1 MSIKTSVFQ
10 SVTAADR
17 VDYPA
22 LERSI
27 QKWWDEQGV
36 LQQYLHR
43 NDHSDKQFSFL
54 DGPIT
59 ANNPMGVHHAWGR
72 AYKDIFQRYK
82 TMLGYKQRYQNGF
95 DCQGLWV
102 EVEVEKELGFKT
114 KLDIEVFG
122 IAEFVQLC
130 KERVPRRIV
139 GRVSGVAIP
148 APCDQNLPI
157 CEQGR
162 RVLSAVRDQAA
173 SRSENASSG
182 VVEFCARCGSPAPS
196 RLRGSSSDQ
205 NSAVA
210 QQSGG
215 V

>member
-1 MSIKTSVFQ
+1 MCSGIVQ
-10 SVTAADR
+10 LRIPWIYRLMQV
-17 VDYPA
+17 
-22 LERSI
+22 
-27 QKWWDEQGV
+27 
-36 LQQYLHR
+36 
-43 NDHSDKQFSFL
+43 
-54 DGPIT
+54 
-59 ANNPMGVHHAWGR
+59 
-72 AYKDIFQRYK
+72 
-82 TMLGYKQRYQNGF
+82 
-95 DCQGLWV
+95 LWV
-102 EVEVEKELGFKT
+102 WDSSQYQDLPIGQPDGRVPDAGSAHGTGRREIPRGGV
-114 KLDIEVFG
+114 
-122 IAEFVQLC
+122 VQLC